1 MFTDSQRDLI
11 RTCLLT
17 APLSGNAVELSKLLS
32 EIQSILDALSQPT
45 VPTEEINEGNNP
57 E

>member
-1 MFTDSQRDLI
+1 MFTDRQKEII
-11 RTCLLT
+11 RNGLLT

-32 EIQSILDALSQPT
+32 EIQSII
-45 VPTEEINEGNNP
+45 EILNKVNDESKQNI